1 MKFHFLS
8 PLLVALIIMPLTQ
21 SCQRI
26 DPSVYECQQLLEE
39 INGIV
44 IEAQSITLPEQNK
57 TNPDPNVEPNLELWL
72 QAADVLQKGSESIAA
87 LPIKTEILK
96 DYQTQISKVY
106 GEQAQAT
113 YEMVEAWQKKNLI
126 KAIAAQKLTKQAG
139 ELEKTTGEALNAY
152 CQTKKEALQ
161 PKR

>member
-1 MKFHFLS
+1 VKFHFLS
-8 PLLVALIIMPLTQ
+8 SLLIALSLIPLIQ

-57 TNPDPNVEPNLELWL
+57 TNTDPNVEPNLELWL

-87 LPIKTEILK
+87 LPVKTEILK
-96 DYQTQISKVY
+96 DYQTEISQVY

-113 YEMVEAWQKKNLI
+113 YEMVEAWQQKNLM
-126 KAIAAQKLTKQAG
+126 KAIAAQKRTKQAG
-139 ELEKTTGEALNAY
+139 ELEQTTGKALNDYCQAQEEALN
-152 CQTKKEALQ
+152 
-161 PKR
+161 P